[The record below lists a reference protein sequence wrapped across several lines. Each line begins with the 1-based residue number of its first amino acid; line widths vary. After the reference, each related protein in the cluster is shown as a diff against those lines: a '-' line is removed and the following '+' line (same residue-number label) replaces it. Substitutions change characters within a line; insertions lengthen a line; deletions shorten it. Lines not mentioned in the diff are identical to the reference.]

1 MTGGN
6 VSVTVQF
13 GSSTIINCGTAF
25 LVLLL
30 LLGKLFD
37 ESLQPSSSSAAAC
50 VVVVATRIVIK
61 W

>member
-37 ESLQPSSSSAAAC
+37 ESLQPSSSAAAC